1 MNDMEEEDSYDI
13 AVKKQRKR
21 LWIDK
26 YCSKNFLDLMS
37 DDLSNRKV
45 LSWMIL
51 FSISQQVR
59 LYSHLVSKFR
69 RILHSYFN
77 HSDIK
82 LH

>member
-45 LSWMIL
+45 LSWMKSWDDIV
-51 FSISQQVR
+51 FHKSA
-59 LYSHLVSKFR
+59 SK
-69 RILHSYFN
+69 I
-77 HSDIK
+77 I
-82 LH
+82 